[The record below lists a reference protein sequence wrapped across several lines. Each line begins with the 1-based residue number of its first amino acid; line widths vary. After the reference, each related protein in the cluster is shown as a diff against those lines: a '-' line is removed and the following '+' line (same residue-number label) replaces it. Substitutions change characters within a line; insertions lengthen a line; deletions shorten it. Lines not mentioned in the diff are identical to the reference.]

1 MLLGEVDYG
10 VLGGIGIP
18 DGKGQVVGLSG
29 PLKSMVISAA
39 VYAAKELIQSSTT
52 ARQRDC
58 FSWLQ
63 CSMLLTGRCHNTLFP
78 LKIHPM
84 QSFVN
89 ILWPLIIIII
99 IIKSTD

>member
-58 FSWLQ
+58 FS
-63 CSMLLTGRCHNTLFP
+63 
-78 LKIHPM
+78 
-84 QSFVN
+84 
-89 ILWPLIIIII
+89 
-99 IIKSTD
+99 